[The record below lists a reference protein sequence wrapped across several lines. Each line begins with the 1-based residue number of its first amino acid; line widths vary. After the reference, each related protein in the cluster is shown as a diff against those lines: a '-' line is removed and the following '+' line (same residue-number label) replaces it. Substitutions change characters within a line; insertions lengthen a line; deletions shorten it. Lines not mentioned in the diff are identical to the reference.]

1 MAKKTKKTHSVILT
15 DANVR
20 TAQCEINEVTKEKV
34 VTTYFDKTETDFYLY
49 ISKTGR
55 KVFRVRLKKNGFVEK
70 TETIKIG
77 DRKVYP
83 LLSLADARAEAK
95 IIKQNWYN
103 PPPIVVAPVIMS
115 FEKVA
120 KEWLEW
126 NRYNDSLARATYN
139 KKMGRIN
146 HDLVPAFGIGR
157 DIRTISYNEYEDC
170 LNDINF
176 GKVDKTTGIQAKP
189 RNATAVKVKEYLEGI
204 LAYAKR
210 RGYISETHLFKGLVK
225 RKKPKKFKLDFDI
238 VEYYNKC
245 DSHSEPQMRVAM
257 KLQHHCWLRSSE
269 IMLSEWQ
276 EFDLK
281 KRIWT
286 VPPERYYDKEFDKG
300 EGGMKMNNE
309 HKIPL
314 TDEMLDLLNQLKE
327 DQIKTGNE
335 KSKWL
340 FSCNEGPEKG
350 KTHQHRDTLSKAF
363 RVHLKRKYVPN
374 DCRKIGKAWCNINGF
389 STEITRLQL
398 AHVDE
403 NEMERNYET
412 DQAPLNL
419 LMPRTEMMVYWS
431 KFLVGLYK
439 PKPITDELD
448 FSFNP
453 NR

>member
-204 LAYAKR
+204 LAYA
-210 RGYISETHLFKGLVK
+210 V
-225 RKKPKKFKLDFDI
+225 
-238 VEYYNKC
+238 
-245 DSHSEPQMRVAM
+245 
-257 KLQHHCWLRSSE
+257 
-269 IMLSEWQ
+269 
-276 EFDLK
+276 DL
-281 KRIWT
+281 
-286 VPPERYYDKEFDKG
+286 
-300 EGGMKMNNE
+300 
-309 HKIPL
+309 
-314 TDEMLDLLNQLKE
+314 
-327 DQIKTGNE
+327 
-335 KSKWL
+335 
-340 FSCNEGPEKG
+340 
-350 KTHQHRDTLSKAF
+350 
-363 RVHLKRKYVPN
+363 HLKLTHFP
-374 DCRKIGKAWCNINGF
+374 
-389 STEITRLQL
+389 Q
-398 AHVDE
+398 
-403 NEMERNYET
+403 
-412 DQAPLNL
+412 
-419 LMPRTEMMVYWS
+419 
-431 KFLVGLYK
+431 
-439 PKPITDELD
+439 
-448 FSFNP
+448 
-453 NR
+453 